1 MLPIRRATL
10 TMTGDLG
17 KVAGAVIT
25 DLYGEIWYFADPS
38 QRPFWAFTCRIS
50 NPYLWSISMLFERQK
65 VEQLARLARLGLDDA
80 VLARTTQSLGDV
92 LTLID
97 QLQALDT
104 AGVEPM
110 SHPLDAVQRLRAD
123 VVSEPNQRDALQAIA
138 PAVADDLFLVPKV
151 IE

>member
-1 MLPIRRATL
+1 M
-10 TMTGDLG
+10 
-17 KVAGAVIT
+17 V
-25 DLYGEIWYFADPS
+25 
-38 QRPFWAFTCRIS
+38 
-50 NPYLWSISMLFERQK
+50 FERQQ

-123 VVSEPNQRDALQAIA
+123 VVSEPNQREALQAIA
-138 PAVADDLFLVPKV
+138 PAVADGLFLVPKV